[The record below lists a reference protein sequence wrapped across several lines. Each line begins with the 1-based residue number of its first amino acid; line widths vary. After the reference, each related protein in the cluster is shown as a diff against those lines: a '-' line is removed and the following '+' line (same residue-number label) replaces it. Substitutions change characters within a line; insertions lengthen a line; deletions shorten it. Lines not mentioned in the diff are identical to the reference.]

1 MNLRFT
7 DTGTEL
13 IFEISDEQQL
23 EMIFNL
29 LADAPTLHG
38 AAAKAEEL
46 CVPVLGVLLQH
57 RLGEVGSHPGDDRPV
72 LSETK
77 SEPSSHQ
84 QGFYGGRDFP
94 LGESW
99 QAPREAFD
107 WRTKCDVTQ
116 AALWLADKM

>member
-1 MNLRFT
+1 MILGER
-7 DTGTEL
+7 
-13 IFEISDEQQL
+13 QL
-23 EMIFNL
+23 EIIFNL
-29 LADAPTLHG
+29 LADAPPLHG

-46 CVPVLGVLLQH
+46 GVPVLRVLLQH
-57 RLGEVGSHPGDDRPV
+57 RLREVGSHPGDDRPV

-77 SEPSSHQ
+77 SEPSCHQ

-107 WRTKCDVTQ
+107 WWTKCDVTQ
-116 AALWLADKM
+116 AGRWLV